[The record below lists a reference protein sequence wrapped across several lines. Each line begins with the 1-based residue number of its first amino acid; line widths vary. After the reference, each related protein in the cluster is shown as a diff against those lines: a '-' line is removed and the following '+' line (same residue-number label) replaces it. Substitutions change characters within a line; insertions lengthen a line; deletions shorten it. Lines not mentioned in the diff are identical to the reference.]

1 MAAKRKAAAMQLED
15 TEMIVLDD
23 IEIKKEPEI
32 VEDQESENYELD
44 MKPTAVDKASE
55 PRSLFVAVP
64 SINIPFSHI

>member
-1 MAAKRKAAAMQLED
+1 MATKRKASAALLED

-55 PRSLFVAVP
+55 P
-64 SINIPFSHI
+64 H